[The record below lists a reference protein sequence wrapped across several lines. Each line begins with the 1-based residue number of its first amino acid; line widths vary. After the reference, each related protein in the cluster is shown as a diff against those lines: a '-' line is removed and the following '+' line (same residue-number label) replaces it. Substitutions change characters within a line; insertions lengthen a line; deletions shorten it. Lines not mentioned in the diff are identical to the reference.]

1 MVQFPQLHLTT
12 ADPLRSTGLT
22 PGPNSTH
29 AASQGEGSTILPHT
43 AERNTE
49 AQSGK
54 LPV

>member
-1 MVQFPQLHLTT
+1 MVPFPQLRLIM
-12 ADPLRSTGLT
+12 AAPLRST
-22 PGPNSTH
+22 GPNSTH
-29 AASQGEGSTILPHT
+29 AASQGQGSTILPHI